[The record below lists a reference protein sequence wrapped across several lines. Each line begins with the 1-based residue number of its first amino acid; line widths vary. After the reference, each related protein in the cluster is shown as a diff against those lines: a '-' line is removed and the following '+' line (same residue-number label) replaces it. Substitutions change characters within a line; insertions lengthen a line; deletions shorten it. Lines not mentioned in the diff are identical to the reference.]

1 MSLSIIPLEPVPNQR
16 LSLRIN
22 DSNFDIEIN
31 LRRGNLYISAWRD
44 NVNQAHNRVLRSYAP
59 MGDGFMMVDTEGTQD
74 PTYEQLGSRFLLM
87 KDDG

>member
-1 MSLSIIPLEPVPNQR
+1 MSIRVIPLDPTPNQR
-16 LSLRIN
+16 LSFRVN
-22 DSNFDIEIN
+22 ESNFDIEIN
-31 LRRGNLYISAWRD
+31 LRRGNLYISVWRD
-44 NVNQAHNRVLRSYAP
+44 NVSQIHNRVLRSYTP